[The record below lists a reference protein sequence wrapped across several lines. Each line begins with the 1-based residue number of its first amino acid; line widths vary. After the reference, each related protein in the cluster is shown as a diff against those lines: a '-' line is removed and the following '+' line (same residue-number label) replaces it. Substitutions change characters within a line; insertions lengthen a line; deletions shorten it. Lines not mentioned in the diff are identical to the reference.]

1 MNFNLTIQSEDLPFI
16 IEAIKLRTMSLIS
29 NLEMQVRDIKQARQA
44 IEKAQ
49 ATPTEVVKEAIK
61 EKVIPEQKRDSD
73 KWLKKLR
80 EVEEQK
86 MKAPFG
92 FKKNGDP
99 RKRTGRPPKNMFNL
113 PF

>member
-29 NLEMQVRDIKQARQA
+29 NLEMQVRDIKHARQA

-49 ATPTEVVKEAIK
+49 ATPTEVVKEAIQA
-61 EKVIPEQKRDSD
+61 KVIPNQQKRDFVETMEQTF
-73 KWLKKLR
+73 KKL
-80 EVEEQK
+80 EKQ
-86 MKAPFG
+86 KAPYG
-92 FKKNGDP
+92 YKRDGTPKK
-99 RKRTGRPPKNMFNL
+99 RAGRPRIDEL

>member
-49 ATPTEVVKEAIK
+49 ATPTEVVKEAI
-61 EKVIPEQKRDSD
+61 EAKVIPNQQKRDFVASFE
-73 KWLKKLR
+73 KELR
-80 EVEEQK
+80 
-86 MKAPFG
+86 KAPYG
-92 FKKNGDP
+92 YKKDGTP
-99 RKRTGRPPKNMFNL
+99 KKRAGRPRIDEL

>member
-29 NLEMQVRDIKQARQA
+29 NLEMQVQDIKQARQA

-49 ATPTEVVKEAIK
+49 ATPTEVVKEAI
-61 EKVIPEQKRDSD
+61 EAKVIPDQQKRDLIASFE
-73 KWLKKLR
+73 KELR
-80 EVEEQK
+80 
-86 MKAPFG
+86 KAPFG
-92 FKKNGDP
+92 YKKDGTP
-99 RKRTGRPPKNMFNL
+99 KKRAGRPRIDEL

>member
-29 NLEMQVRDIKQARQA
+29 NLEIQVQDIKQARQA

-49 ATPTEVVKEAIK
+49 ATPTEVVKEAI
-61 EKVIPEQKRDSD
+61 EARVIPEQEPRDSY
-73 KWLKKLR
+73 KWLKKLNDM
-80 EVEEQK
+80 EK
-86 MKAPFG
+86 NKAPYG
-92 FKKNGDP
+92 YKKDGTP
-99 RKRTGRPPKNMFNL
+99 KKRAGRPRIDEL